1 VAQPLRV
8 FVQASHR
15 YRKECEMKPLPTDP
29 AAFQARVFAAFA
41 DDLFDIGAGR
51 SKSCERT
58 EALRQISI
66 QSTREAGGAN
76 NAPASN
82 NG

>member
-1 VAQPLRV
+1 M
-8 FVQASHR
+8 ASAAIAREH
-15 YRKECEMKPLPTDP
+15 EMKPLPTDP
-29 AAFQARVFAAFA
+29 MAFQARVFAALA

-66 QSTREAGGAN
+66 QSTREAALPKKR
-76 NAPASN
+76 AASN
-82 NG
+82 S